1 MARRNVYLTQSFDEL
16 ALDAVRTAIEQ
27 FDQLSSLPPLDRV
40 KAARDLP
47 EIFTEAMVIEING
60 NPQMARDRLRSHFYV
75 NRIIDVNRR
84 FTQASRKIGK
94 CITQAF
100 INISTYSLKRI
111 TLFAS
116 ARKRIESIRVAFKA
130 ISAPIETRSLSVE
143 IDLMLNT
150 IMPAHAPTA
159 AKERSTLQAVHL

>member
-16 ALDAVRTAIEQ
+16 ALNAVRTAHEQ
-27 FDQLSSLPPLDRV
+27 IDELMSMPIPEAL
-40 KAARDLP
+40 KAAKDLP
-47 EIFTEAMVIEING
+47 EIFTEAIVIGMN

-94 CITQAF
+94 CITQAI

-116 ARKRIESIRVAFKA
+116 ARIQSIREAFKG

-143 IDLMLNT
+143 VDLMLNT